1 MKKIFY
7 KLQSETNKNF
17 LACLVYELWLNNGNY
32 ESRLSAILGNKPFFS
47 FEDRFSSLVNQFSK
61 NTRGLQR
68 IFYKLQ
74 SKTDCNLVAYYVKK
88 LELKL

>member
-32 ESRLSAILGNKPFFS
+32 ELSAILGNKPFFS

-61 NTRGLQR
+61 NTRGLQK